1 MKNNK
6 GITLIALVITIIV
19 LLILAGISIAMLTG
33 ENGLLKKASGAGAET
48 KLSEAKEYVML
59 EANTLY
65 TEYYE
70 KKYNSNEVLD
80 QDLDT
85 AEKYVASKLASKLT
99 DTKYVTEATSATSI
113 KLKPTDSNGKVVTGS
128 YDSSN
133 GTFTWTPAK

>member
-33 ENGLLKKASGAGAET
+33 ENGLLNKASGAGAET

-70 KKYNSNEVLD
+70 KKYNSESAPTET
-80 QDLDT
+80 T
-85 AEKYVASKLASKLT
+85 AEEYVASKLASKLT
-99 DTKYVTEATSATSI
+99 DAKYVTEATSATSI

-128 YDSSN
+128 YDSST
-133 GTFTWTPAK
+133 GTFTWTPAE

>member
-33 ENGLLKKASGAGAET
+33 ENGLLNKASGAGAET

-70 KKYNSNEVLD
+70 KKYNSESAPTET
-80 QDLDT
+80 T
-85 AEKYVASKLASKLT
+85 AEEYVANKLASKLT
-99 DTKYVTEATSATSI
+99 DNKYVTEATSATSI

-128 YDSSN
+128 YDSST
-133 GTFTWTPAK
+133 GTFTWTPAE